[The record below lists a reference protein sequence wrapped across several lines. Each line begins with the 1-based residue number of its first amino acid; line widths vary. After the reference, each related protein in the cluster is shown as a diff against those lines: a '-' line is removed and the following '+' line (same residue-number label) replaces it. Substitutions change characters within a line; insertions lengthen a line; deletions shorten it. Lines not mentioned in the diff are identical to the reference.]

1 MRHRCRVAK
10 LSRAADQRRAM
21 LRSLTTSLLLHG
33 EIMTTLPRAREL
45 SRQASRMIT
54 LAKQGDVAAVRRAAR
69 YVFPVKTAFTF
80 ESKNG
85 KPMPVTVLRHLFH
98 TIGPRFA
105 QRQGGY
111 VRVLAAPPRRGD
123 NAKMALVQLVD

>member
-69 YVFPVKTAFTF
+69 YVLPTTGQPLKVASGSTA
-80 ESKNG
+80 
-85 KPMPVTVLRHLFH
+85 
-98 TIGPRFA
+98 TI
-105 QRQGGY
+105 
-111 VRVLAAPPRRGD
+111 APPYARL
-123 NAKMALVQLVD
+123 KLC